1 MNELTGRIELVLNK
15 QGRKGLEFKEL
26 SKKVKLKPKQVK
38 ELRVAIA
45 ELKQEGKVIERRN
58 RIISTEVLGL
68 KPAVIVRVNKTF
80 GFAKTLK
87 DDVEYFI
94 PGKFLMGALP
104 NDTVLIK
111 KIPARKD
118 SPEAEVIKITNYGDG
133 EFIGKL
139 VENSGNFAIEPDSLM
154 KSPLMIK
161 KADLNGANVG
171 DKVLAKVVSRGR
183 RHSEHKAVIVSSFG
197 DSESASSS
205 AKAILEINGIS
216 EEFPY
221 EVIDKAKSIQKRGI
235 LPKDYDNRLDLRNEI
250 IFTIDSADSK
260 DLDDAI
266 SLTKFDDC
274 YQLGVHIADVSHY
287 VKHKG
292 EIDTEAFF
300 RGTSIYY
307 ANKVVPML
315 PKELSNGI
323 CSLNPNEDRLCLS
336 ALLTLDL
343 KGNLID
349 FDFAKTVIRSK
360 VKGVYSEINDILA
373 GKASEEILQKYSMV
387 MDKIFLMKEL
397 ADIRTAI
404 KINRGAPEIV
414 TNESKI
420 IVDEND
426 VAIDIKPRQSGA
438 SETLIEEFMLLAN
451 EATAM
456 AGKMKE
462 VPFIYRIHE
471 RPAPEKLDTLNMTL
485 KLLGVQTK
493 ELGANVKPKDLADI
507 LRKTKN
513 EDYSPIVNI
522 QVLRAMAKAK
532 YSENPIGHY
541 GLALE
546 NYTHFTSP
554 IRRYPDL
561 VVHRILSDILAGQPL
576 DYIKR
581 KYNKFVVKSAAQAS
595 QTELNAMK
603 IERSCE
609 DCYKAE
615 YMKQHVGESFDGIIS
630 SVAGHGI
637 YVELPNTVEG
647 LVRVDDLPEG
657 EYFFDEVMSYKNMST
672 GQTFKIGDKVRV
684 TCSKVD
690 VNNGNVDF
698 VLCNE

>member
-87 DDVEYFI
+87 DNVEYFI

-360 VKGVYSEINDILA
+360 VKGVYTEINDILA

>member
-15 QGRKGLEFKEL
+15 QGRKGLVFKEL
-26 SKKVKLKPKQVK
+26 SKKVKLKPKQIK

-139 VENSGNFAIEPDSLM
+139 VESNGNFAIEPDSLM

-171 DKVLAKVVSRGR
+171 DKVLAKVVSRGK

-561 VVHRILSDILAGQPL
+561 VVHRILSDILAGQPH

-630 SVAGHGI
+630 SVASHGI

-698 VLCNE
+698 VLCN

>member
-15 QGRKGLEFKEL
+15 QGRKGLVFKEL
-26 SKKVKLKPKQVK
+26 SKKVKLKPKQIK

-139 VENSGNFAIEPDSLM
+139 VESNGNFAIEPDSLM

-171 DKVLAKVVSRGR
+171 DKVLAKVVSRGK

-561 VVHRILSDILAGQPL
+561 VVHRILSDILAGQPH

-698 VLCNE
+698 VLCN

>member
-15 QGRKGLEFKEL
+15 QGRKGLVFKEL
-26 SKKVKLKPKQVK
+26 SKKVKLKPKQIK
-38 ELRVAIA
+38 ELRVAVA

-118 SPEAEVIKITNYGDG
+118 SPEAEVIKITNYGNG

-139 VENSGNFAIEPDSLM
+139 VESNGNFAIEPDSLM

-171 DKVLAKVVSRGR
+171 DKVLAKVVSRGK

-197 DSESASSS
+197 DSESAASS

-373 GKASEEILQKYSMV
+373 GKASEEILKKYSMV

-561 VVHRILSDILAGQPL
+561 VVHRILSDILAGQPH

-698 VLCNE
+698 VLCN